1 MLKSIYRRIYTPNVQ
16 ILVGPLAIITVTAIL
31 FILVAKNGY
40 LRINKQLNV
49 LKTTRATERI
59 LESKI
64 NALKEINQNILDK
77 SDITLINLPNKNSG
91 ILMFSQVKDLGV
103 KSGIQINDLE
113 TGNLKKLNDDISS
126 IQIKVEGNSVDFASL
141 INFLEGLNK
150 VAPVANIGNVKVS
163 TIDSGVL
170 ESVTEVNTFWSKLPT
185 ELPPL
190 TQPIKL
196 LTQEEEI
203 MLSQIS
209 TNVLPN
215 FATLNQEEPKDR
227 ENPFR

>member
-77 SDITLINLPNKNSG
+77 TDITLINLPNKNSG
-91 ILMFSQVKDLGV
+91 ILMFSQDILIYLFQSIDLT
-103 KSGIQINDLE
+103 LE
-113 TGNLKKLNDDISS
+113 
-126 IQIKVEGNSVDFASL
+126 NSF
-141 INFLEGLNK
+141 G
-150 VAPVANIGNVKVS
+150 
-163 TIDSGVL
+163 
-170 ESVTEVNTFWSKLPT
+170 
-185 ELPPL
+185 
-190 TQPIKL
+190 
-196 LTQEEEI
+196 
-203 MLSQIS
+203 
-209 TNVLPN
+209 
-215 FATLNQEEPKDR
+215 
-227 ENPFR
+227 

>member
-16 ILVGPLAIITVTAIL
+16 ILVGPFTVIAVTAIL

-91 ILMFSQVKDLGV
+91 IL
-103 KSGIQINDLE
+103 
-113 TGNLKKLNDDISS
+113 IS
-126 IQIKVEGNSVDFASL
+126 VMSL
-141 INFLEGLNK
+141 L
-150 VAPVANIGNVKVS
+150 
-163 TIDSGVL
+163 
-170 ESVTEVNTFWSKLPT
+170 SK
-185 ELPPL
+185 
-190 TQPIKL
+190 I
-196 LTQEEEI
+196 
-203 MLSQIS
+203 
-209 TNVLPN
+209 
-215 FATLNQEEPKDR
+215 F
-227 ENPFR
+227 